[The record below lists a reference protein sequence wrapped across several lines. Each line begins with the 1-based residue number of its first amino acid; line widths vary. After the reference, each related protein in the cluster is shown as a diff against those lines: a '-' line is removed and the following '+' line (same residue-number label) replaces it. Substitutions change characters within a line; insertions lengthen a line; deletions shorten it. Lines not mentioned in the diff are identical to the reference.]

1 MIRLHREG
9 RILIPASFLV
19 LAGIWSALYFPL
31 LRGSSVWWIGVIL
44 ALAAIV
50 MFGLVLNFFRN
61 PVIQKTVVAGG
72 VIAPAD
78 GKVVVIEDIEDPI
91 FFKGRVKQIS
101 IFMSPLNVHVNRN
114 PISGRVKFF
123 KYSPGKYL
131 VAWHPKSSTE
141 NEQTFTAIEG
151 ADGTI
156 VGFKQ
161 IAGAVARRICWYVKE
176 GDAVQQSEEMGF
188 IKFGSR
194 IDVLVPT
201 DMQVD
206 VELGQMVAGG
216 VTLLGMLPGRKG

>member
-9 RILIPASFLV
+9 RIIIPVAFLL
-19 LAGIWSALYFPL
+19 LAGIWSAIYFPL
-31 LRGSSVWWIGVIL
+31 LKGTDFWWIGVIL
-44 ALAAIV
+44 GLAAIT
-50 MFGLVLNFFRN
+50 FYGFVLNFFRN
-61 PVIQKTVVAGG
+61 PIIDLVASPNG

-78 GKVVVIEDIEDPI
+78 GKVVVIEDVEDPI
-91 FFKGRVKQIS
+91 YFKHKVKQIS

-141 NEQTFTAIEG
+141 NEQTYTVIEG
-151 ADGTI
+151 AHGE

-176 GDAVQQSEEMGF
+176 GDQAEQGQEMGF

-201 DMQVD
+201 DFKVN
-206 VELGQMVAGG
+206 VELGQMVHGG
-216 VTLLGMLPGRKG
+216 VTVLGELR